1 MIRSRIFFDFFILL
15 YLLLFSFRFPVENP
29 FFNNCGFFFPNKK
42 MSQVV
47 VDNLC
52 VVSGFHRKTKIS
64 HHRCAC
70 IIASDMNVADSF
82 LPPNHRPLRPSTAAF
97 ATTSMRHKRGRD
109 SSQATA
115 LCISAPT
122 MNHSWSQCFTNC
134 GAWTS
139 CAIS

>member
-1 MIRSRIFFDFFILL
+1 MSIFNSYQIGKKHKERGKGRKHNTLIRSRIFFDFFILL

-64 HHRCAC
+64 NHRCAC

-97 ATTSMRHKRGRD
+97 AVSTLSNCTY
-109 SSQATA
+109 
-115 LCISAPT
+115 ISPCVRY
-122 MNHSWSQCFTNC
+122 Q
-134 GAWTS
+134 
-139 CAIS
+139 